1 MQGAAGRD
9 PDLMTLQQYVSDML
23 ALETHIEQTLDGQ
36 RQVVRDH
43 PAAALA
49 TQRFESISRTQR
61 EALRQHLNDLGGPP
75 DTGGL
80 MGTAQALVK
89 NSVTTAT
96 GIAAG
101 AINAVRTQR
110 VAKALRDDYTAF
122 SHAIV
127 GYAML
132 ATTASLLE
140 HEPSAALAERHLQ
153 AWEGAIEEIAG
164 LIPEVVSW
172 ELRRDGRM
180 IDDQRISSAAERL
193 TRTWRVPEESDSR
206 AA

>member
-1 MQGAAGRD
+1 MQNAAGRD
-9 PDLMTLQQYVSDML
+9 PDLITLQQYVSDML

-36 RQVVRDH
+36 RNVVRDH
-43 PAAALA
+43 PASSLA
-49 TQRFESISRTQR
+49 VQRFETVSRDQR
-61 EALRQHLNDLGGPP
+61 EALRRHLNDLGGPP

-80 MGTAQALVK
+80 MGQAQALVK
-89 NSVTTAT
+89 TSVTTAA

-110 VAKALRDDYTAF
+110 VAKALRDDFTAF
-122 SHAIV
+122 SHAV
-127 GYAML
+127 VSYAML
-132 ATTASLLE
+132 TTTAALLE
-140 HEPSAALAERHLQ
+140 HQPTAELAERHLQ

-172 ELRRDGRM
+172 ELRRDGRV
-180 IDDQRISSAAERL
+180 IDDHRVGAAAERL
-193 TRTWRVPEESDSR
+193 TRIWRIPEDGTQR

>member
-1 MQGAAGRD
+1 MQNSAGRD
-9 PDLMTLQQYVSDML
+9 PDLLTLQQYVSDML

-36 RQVVRDH
+36 RSVVRDH
-43 PAAALA
+43 PAASLA
-49 TQRFESISRTQR
+49 VQRFEAIARTQR
-61 EALRQHLNDLGGPP
+61 DALRGRLNDLGGPP

-80 MGTAQALVK
+80 MGQAQALVK
-89 NSVTTAT
+89 NSVTTAA

-110 VAKALRDDYTAF
+110 VAKALRDDFTAF
-122 SHAIV
+122 SHAVV

-132 ATTASLLE
+132 ATTATLLE
-140 HEPSAALAERHLQ
+140 HQPTAEVAERHLQ

-164 LIPEVVSW
+164 LIPEVVAW
-172 ELRRDGRM
+172 ELRRDGRV
-180 IDDQRISSAAERL
+180 IDDHRIGSAAERL
-193 TRTWRVPEESDSR
+193 TRSWRIPETGAQK

>member
-1 MQGAAGRD
+1 MQNAAGRD

-36 RQVVRDH
+36 RSVVRDH
-43 PAAALA
+43 PAASLA
-49 TQRFESISRTQR
+49 IQRFETVSREQR
-61 EALRQHLNDLGGPP
+61 EALRRHLNDLGGPP

-80 MGTAQALVK
+80 MGQAQSLVK
-89 NSVTTAT
+89 TSVTTAA

-101 AINAVRTQR
+101 AINAMRTQR
-110 VAKALRDDYTAF
+110 VAKALRDDFTAF

-140 HEPSAALAERHLQ
+140 YQPTVELAERHLQ
-153 AWEGAIEEIAG
+153 AWEGAAEEIAG
-164 LIPEVVSW
+164 LIPEVVAW
-172 ELRRDGRM
+172 ELRRDGRV
-180 IDDQRISSAAERL
+180 IDDQRIGAAAERL
-193 TRTWRVPEESDSR
+193 MRSWRIPESGAQK

>member
-1 MQGAAGRD
+1 MQGAPVRD

-43 PAAALA
+43 PAASLA

-75 DTGGL
+75 DRGGL
-80 MGTAQALVK
+80 MGTAQAMVK
-89 NSVTTAT
+89 NSVTTAA

-164 LIPEVVSW
+164 LIP
-172 ELRRDGRM
+172 
-180 IDDQRISSAAERL
+180 
-193 TRTWRVPEESDSR
+193 
-206 AA
+206 

>member
-1 MQGAAGRD
+1 MQGAPGRD

-36 RQVVRDH
+36 RSVVRDH
-43 PAAALA
+43 PASSLA
-49 TQRFESISRTQR
+49 VQRFETLSRNQR

-80 MGTAQALVK
+80 MGQAQALVK
-89 NSVTTAT
+89 TSVTTAA

-110 VAKALRDDYTAF
+110 IAKALRDDYTAF

-127 GYAML
+127 GYA
-132 ATTASLLE
+132 
-140 HEPSAALAERHLQ
+140 
-153 AWEGAIEEIAG
+153 
-164 LIPEVVSW
+164 
-172 ELRRDGRM
+172 
-180 IDDQRISSAAERL
+180 
-193 TRTWRVPEESDSR
+193 
-206 AA
+206 